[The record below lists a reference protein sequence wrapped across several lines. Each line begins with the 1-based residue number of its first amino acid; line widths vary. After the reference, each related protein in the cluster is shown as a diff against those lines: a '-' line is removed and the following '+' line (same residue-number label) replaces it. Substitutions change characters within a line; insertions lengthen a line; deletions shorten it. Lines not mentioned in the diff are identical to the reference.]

1 MIIATA
7 GHVDH
12 GKTLLV
18 KALTGVDTDR
28 LPEEKKRNLTID
40 LGFAYMPIAG
50 DAVLGF
56 VDVPGHEKFIRNMLC
71 GVASIDFVLFIVA
84 ADDGPMPQTAEHLA
98 ILDLLGVDKG
108 AVALTKIDRVDDGR
122 VAEARDE
129 ITALLAGTS
138 LADAPVMPVSAIT
151 GDGVAALRDHLVAV
165 AAETRP
171 RDQGGGFRLAVDRSF
186 NVTGAGVVV
195 TGTVF
200 SGAVS
205 VGDQVTVSTAGLPV
219 RVRGIHA
226 QDRKTD
232 RGVAGDRCALNIAGP
247 ELRRGS
253 VSRGDWIVAGAAHNP
268 VRRIDAEL
276 RVIEDEARPLAHWT
290 PVHVHLGAADV
301 TGRVAIL
308 EGRAIPPGGSALVQ
322 LVLDHEIGAWHG
334 DGLIV
339 RDQSAQRTI
348 GGGRVVDVF
357 PPNRGRAKP
366 DRLAYLRAM
375 AEPDAPTALG
385 NLLDVAP
392 SGLALARFQLCRNM
406 TDAEMDILIELT
418 PMRRIGDGD
427 HPIGFAAR
435 HWDAIRQDVVDTLE
449 TWHRSHPD
457 TAGATAPNLASTLGR
472 RLRPE
477 LLSAALPE
485 LARDGAI
492 AFDGQRARL
501 PDHAPAMNPADRKL
515 WQSIE
520 PLMMEGGLRSI
531 TVRELAQQLGVDDRR
546 VATFLTRAAR
556 LGFVIQVAK
565 NRFFVPDTLRR
576 LAVVAEELSGAT
588 EGGAI
593 TAKEYRDRSGIGRN
607 LSIEVLEYFD
617 KARFTR
623 RVGEAREILRPAAE
637 CFGDRK
643 SANPG

>member
-28 LPEEKKRNLTID
+28 LPEEKIRNLTID

-50 DAVLGF
+50 DKVLGF

-71 GVASIDFVLFIVA
+71 GVAAIDFVLFIVA

-98 ILDLLGVDKG
+98 ILTLLGVGKG
-108 AVALTKIDRVDDGR
+108 AVALTKIDRVDEDR
-122 VAEARDE
+122 LAEVTDE
-129 ITALLAGTS
+129 IAMLFGETS
-138 LADAPVMPVSAIT
+138 LADAPIMPVSAIT
-151 GDGVAALRDHLVAV
+151 GDGIDGLRDHLIS
-165 AAETRP
+165 AAGDIQP
-171 RDQGGGFRLAVDRSF
+171 RDGGGNFRLAVDRSF

-200 SGAVS
+200 SGEVA
-205 VGDQVTVSTAGLPV
+205 VGDQVMISTAGLPV

-226 QDRKTD
+226 QDKKSD

-247 ELRRGS
+247 DLQLSS
-253 VSRGDWIVAGAAHNP
+253 VSRGDWIVGSNAHNP
-268 VRRIDAEL
+268 ARRIDVEL
-276 RVIEDEARPLAHWT
+276 RVIEDEKRPLAHWT
-290 PVHVHLGAADV
+290 PVHVHLGAVDV

-308 EGRAIPPGGSALVQ
+308 EGRSIAPGDVALVQ

-334 DGLIV
+334 DGLIL

-348 GGGRVVDVF
+348 GGARVVDVF

-366 DRLAYLRAM
+366 DRLAYLHAM
-375 AEPDAPTALG
+375 AEPDALTALG
-385 NLLDVAP
+385 QLLDVAP
-392 SGLALARFQLCRNM
+392 NGLDLARFNLCRNL
-406 TDAEMDILIELT
+406 TPAETAIVGELT
-418 PMRRIGDGD
+418 SMRRMGY
-427 HPIGFAAR
+427 IGFSAV
-435 HWDAIRQDVVDTLE
+435 HWDAIRSDIAETLDR
-449 TWHRSHPD
+449 WHRGHPD
-457 TAGATAPNLASTLGR
+457 TAGATAPNIASSLNR
-472 RLRPE
+472 RMRPE
-477 LLSAALPE
+477 ILAALLPE
-485 LARDGAI
+485 LAKDGAI

-501 PDHAPAMNPADRKL
+501 PRHAPELAPADLKL
-515 WQSIE
+515 WKMVE
-520 PLMMEGGLRSI
+520 PLMIDAGSRSI
-531 TVRELAQQLGVDDRR
+531 TVRDLAQELGFDDRR
-546 VATFLTRAAR
+546 LLTFLTRAAR

-565 NRFFVPDTLRR
+565 NRFYIPTILRG
-576 LAVVAEELSGAT
+576 LAVIAEELSAET

-593 TAKEYRDRSGIGRN
+593 TAKGYRDRSGIGRN
-607 LSIEVLEYFD
+607 LTIEVLEYFD

-637 CFGDRK
+637 CFRD
-643 SANPG
+643 

>member
-40 LGFAYMPIAG
+40 LGFAYMPIA
-50 DAVLGF
+50 DDQVLGF

-71 GVASIDFVLFIVA
+71 GVAAIDFVLFIVA

-98 ILDLLGVDKG
+98 ILNQLGVQKG
-108 AVALTKIDRVDDGR
+108 AVALTKIDRVDDAR
-122 VAEARDE
+122 LAEVTDE
-129 ITALLAGTS
+129 IAMLFDGTS
-138 LADAPVMPVSAIT
+138 LKDAPIMPVSAIT
-151 GDGVAALRDHLVAV
+151 GDSIDGLRDHLIAM
-165 AAETRP
+165 AGDIQP
-171 RDQGGGFRLAVDRSF
+171 RDKSGNFRLAIDRSF

-200 SGAVS
+200 SGEVA
-205 VGDQVTVSTAGLPV
+205 VGDQVMISPAGLSV

-226 QDRKTD
+226 QDKKSD
-232 RGVAGDRCALNIAGP
+232 RGVAGDRCALNITGP
-247 ELRRGS
+247 GLELSS
-253 VSRGDWIVAGAAHNP
+253 VSRGDWVTAAKAHNP
-268 VRRIDAEL
+268 VRRIDVEL
-276 RVIEDEARPLAHWT
+276 RVIEDEKRPLAHWT
-290 PVHVHLGAADV
+290 PVHIHLGATDV

-308 EGRAIPPGGSALVQ
+308 EGRSITPGETALVQ
-322 LVLDHEIGAWHG
+322 LVLDHEIGAWYD
-334 DGLIV
+334 DGLIL

-348 GGGRVVDVF
+348 GGARVVDVF

-366 DRLAYLRAM
+366 DRLAYLHAM

-392 SGLALARFQLCRNM
+392 NGLDLARFNLCRNM
-406 TDAEMDILIELT
+406 TPAEIDIVQELT
-418 PMRRIGDGD
+418 PMRQIANGDN
-427 HPIGFAAR
+427 PIGFAAG
-435 HWDAIRQDVVDTLE
+435 HWDAIQRDVVDTLE
-449 TWHRSHPD
+449 SWHRSHPD
-457 TAGATAPNLASTLGR
+457 TAGATAPNIASSISR
-472 RLRPE
+472 RLRPDT
-477 LLSAALPE
+477 LAAVLPE
-485 LARDGAI
+485 LARGGAI

-501 PDHAPAMNPADRKL
+501 PQHAPELAPADLKL
-515 WQSIE
+515 WKMVE
-520 PLMMEGGLRSI
+520 PLMIDAGVRSI
-531 TVRELAQQLGVDDRR
+531 TVRDLAQALGFDDRR

-565 NRFFVPDTLRR
+565 NRFYIPDTLRS
-576 LAVVAEELSGAT
+576 LAFMAEELSSST

-593 TAKEYRDRSGIGRN
+593 TAKEYRDKSGIGRN
-607 LSIEVLEYFD
+607 LTIEVLEYFD

-637 CFGDRK
+637 CF
-643 SANPG
+643 NP

>member
-12 GKTLLV
+12 GKTSLV
-18 KALTGVDTDR
+18 KALTGIDTDR

-50 DAVLGF
+50 DKTLGF

-71 GVASIDFVLFIVA
+71 GVAAIDFVLFIVA

-108 AVALTKIDRVDDGR
+108 AVALTKIDRVEPDR
-122 VAEARDE
+122 LAEVTDE
-129 ITALLAGTS
+129 IASLFGRTC
-138 LADAPVMPVSAIT
+138 LADAPIMPVSAIT
-151 GDGVAALRDHLVAV
+151 GDGIDGLRDHLVAI
-165 AAETRP
+165 AGGIKS
-171 RDQGGGFRLAVDRSF
+171 RDRSGNFRLAIDRSF
-186 NVTGAGVVV
+186 NITGAGVVV

-200 SGAVS
+200 SGQVA
-205 VGDQVTVSTAGLPV
+205 VGDQVMVSTAGLPV
-219 RVRGIHA
+219 RVRSIHA
-226 QDRKTD
+226 QDRKSE

-247 ELRRGS
+247 GLELGS
-253 VSRGDWIVAGAAHNP
+253 VGRGDWIVGADAHNP
-268 VRRIDAEL
+268 VRRIDVEL
-276 RVIEDEARPLAHWT
+276 RVIEDEKRPLAHWT

-308 EGRAIPPGGSALVQ
+308 EGRSIPPGEVALVQ
-322 LVLDHEIGAWHG
+322 LVLDHEIGAWYG
-334 DGLIV
+334 DGLIL

-348 GGGRVVDVF
+348 GGARVVDVF
-357 PPNRGRAKP
+357 PPNRGRARP

-392 SGLALARFQLCRNM
+392 SGLDLAGFNLCRNM
-406 TDAEMDILIELT
+406 TPAEIDIVGELT
-418 PMRRIGDGD
+418 PMRRVGD
-427 HPIGFAAR
+427 IGFAAR
-435 HWDAIRQDVVDTLE
+435 HWEALQREMVDTLE
-449 TWHRSHPD
+449 SWHRNHPD
-457 TAGATAPNLASTLGR
+457 TAGATAPNLASSLTR
-472 RLRPE
+472 RPRPDI
-477 LLSAALPE
+477 LAAVLPE
-485 LARDGAI
+485 LARDGVI

-501 PDHAPAMNPADRKL
+501 PRHAPELAPADRKL
-515 WQSIE
+515 WQMVE
-520 PLMMEGGLRSI
+520 PLMIDAGPRSI
-531 TVRELAQQLGVDDRR
+531 TVRELAQELGFDDRR

-565 NRFFVPDTLRR
+565 NRFYIPDILRG
-576 LAVVAEELSGAT
+576 LAVMAEELSRET

-593 TAKEYRDRSGIGRN
+593 TAKDYRDRSGIGRN
-607 LSIEVLEYFD
+607 LTIEVLEYFD

-623 RVGEAREILRPAAE
+623 RVGEAREILRPATE
-637 CFGDRK
+637 CFT
-643 SANPG
+643 N